1 MKINKQFLKQTFEK
15 IRSNYL
21 NIYTNYL
28 NIYTITFLIIIL
40 LFIGDYFH
48 FISFLLVV
56 NYLLIYF
63 LISIILFFI
72 TIEKWLIELLFLIEN
87 MDPII
92 FKNITIHIK
101 DFICFLLD
109 VLLGLCRYVLFYTS
123 LLKYVLLKLNPNLLL
138 NDIIFLIAQFK
149 TMVDTY
155 LIATQ
160 DFIDWLYVWF
170 YDYINDLIKNSP
182 NDNPPLWWLIKKIIY
197 IMYVLY
203 PIFCYTVIDY
213 IGQLYDTVIYYIEQL
228 YLIYQLFL
236 EEMLY
241 FIEQI
246 NLKYPI
252 LGLYLKKLYLFIIKI
267 IKIIKKIFNP

>member
-1 MKINKQFLKQTFEK
+1 MKMKINKQFLKQTFEK

-160 DFIDWLYVWF
+160 DFID
-170 YDYINDLIKNSP
+170 
-182 NDNPPLWWLIKKIIY
+182 
-197 IMYVLY
+197 
-203 PIFCYTVIDY
+203 
-213 IGQLYDTVIYYIEQL
+213 
-228 YLIYQLFL
+228 
-236 EEMLY
+236 
-241 FIEQI
+241 
-246 NLKYPI
+246 
-252 LGLYLKKLYLFIIKI
+252 
-267 IKIIKKIFNP
+267 